1 MKFVN
6 LRSSAK
12 REDLL
17 DAIKSSGKVNENVKF
32 DEKMG
37 RPAMKVKEKGSTL
50 YVTCELIGGAGGKDN
65 GFLIGTFFLGS
76 LKEKDGESRLRGII
90 LTAPLYHLALIA
102 FCVYFLVQSF
112 IVGGITL
119 VPLLLVGFS
128 YFLYKSEFKKQGII
142 KRFFARAAKYAE
154 QANLPRRPVRIGDS
168 GEILFG
174 KEKNEPSSES
184 DDLSEAQNTS
194 DTPEEKA

>member
-32 DEKMG
+32 DEKAG
-37 RPAMKVKEKGSTL
+37 RPAIKVKEKGSTL
-50 YVTCELIGGAGGKDN
+50 YVTCEMIGGAGGKDN

-76 LKEKDGESRLRGII
+76 LKEKDGKSRLRGII
-90 LTAPLYHLALIA
+90 LTAPIYHLALIA
-102 FCVYFLVQSF
+102 FCVYFLVRSF

-142 KRFFARAAKYAE
+142 KRFFVRAAKYAE
-154 QANLPRRPVRIGDS
+154 QATAPRRPVRISSS
-168 GEILFG
+168 GEIVFG
-174 KEKNEPSSES
+174 EEKNKPSSES
-184 DDLSEAQNTS
+184 DAPGEAQSTS
-194 DTPEEKA
+194 DASKKE